1 MALSTVN
8 DNEPLSK
15 YNPTGLLTF
24 AGGKKNTTILNAK
37 TDCIQSG
44 TTHSHEQYIS
54 LSIQTCLTYSTQFLF
69 CYYQFVSTRT
79 LKETYYV
86 PFLKYVT

>member
-24 AGGKKNTTILNAK
+24 AGGKKTQQSWMQRKIAFNLEPPIHMSNTF
-37 TDCIQSG
+37 
-44 TTHSHEQYIS
+44 H
-54 LSIQTCLTYSTQFLF
+54 
-69 CYYQFVSTRT
+69 
-79 LKETYYV
+79 
-86 PFLKYVT
+86 

>member
-24 AGGKKNTTILNAK
+24 GGGKKTTILNAK
-37 TDCIQSG
+37 TDCIQSV
-44 TTHSHEQYIS
+44 TTHSHVQYIS
-54 LSIQTCLTYSTQFLF
+54 LSIQTCTTYSTQCLF
-69 CYYQFVSTRT
+69 CHYQIVSTRT
-79 LKETYYV
+79 LKEIYYV
-86 PFLKYVT
+86 PFYNI